1 MLFILCATLLQ
12 HCKDVVIY
20 FDFSHFIIAV
30 YCVKKQSE
38 GDKENETVFSIYY
51 TMFIFSSFTIGCER
65 ASLNRIGKDVYYVQ
79 IKGEGDTEKVEGR
92 NLRNYTLPAYDE
104 DGVKKQIT
112 FRSTKKENDHK
123 LNEGAFLRLYV
134 DQDDNNK
141 NEISSIEVKSYE
153 EIQKA
158 DLPKKIK
165 EKFNIK

>member
-1 MLFILCATLLQ
+1 MKQFLAIITLCLL
-12 HCKDVVIY
+12 
-20 FDFSHFIIAV
+20 
-30 YCVKKQSE
+30 
-38 GDKENETVFSIYY
+38 
-51 TMFIFSSFTIGCER
+51 FSSFTIGCER

-79 IKGEGDTEKVEGR
+79 IKGAGDTEKVEGR

-123 LNEGAFLRLYV
+123 LNEDAFLRLYV

-141 NEISSIEVKSYE
+141 NEISSIEVTPYE

-158 DLPKKIK
+158 DLPEKVKDKFTIK
-165 EKFNIK
+165 